1 MSIFLNLLEIFPNFF
16 EIFPTFFEIF
26 PTCVGN
32 ISQLVKIYP
41 NLLEI
46 FPNLLEIFHNLC
58 KYFLTF
64 FEIFPT
70 FSRYSQLVLAQ
81 TKKGKIKW
89 PTSLTCSI
97 NLSETPRLGRLYLTS
112 GWIVISLIFQGKVKL
127 HKKLLTLINA
137 QKKRFFWEVFPNIK
151 PPKRLH
157 Y

>member
-1 MSIFLNLLEIFPNFF
+1 METFLRLCAAEIFRLTPKALHSIAADWRAVKYSQ
-16 EIFPTFFEIF
+16 EIIPDDSPKKYF
-26 PTCVGN
+26 PTCW
-32 ISQLVKIYP
+32 
-41 NLLEI
+41 
-46 FPNLLEIFHNLC
+46 
-58 KYFLTF
+58 KY
-64 FEIFPT
+64 FPT
-70 FSRYSQLVLAQ
+70 FSRYSQLFLRYFQLVWAQ